1 MGSRVGTCMWL
12 LSPTEARHPSS
23 CCGRVTSRPAR
34 SKTGPSPT
42 CRAGPP
48 SALSNCAPCCAA
60 TNCCPPPRRWK
71 SSARCRTATCWPRSA
86 LRAASLDAVLPRR
99 APQRRRDLVPRFG
112 HARIAAR
119 IHQQQRCACHGE
131 RRRRTGHSTWA
142 RPTGFAVDSPLE
154 GAGFELPVP
163 RIIMLAV
170 RCGRECRA
178 RVPLTIFAADPLR
191 LGRTSIAPLADSR
204 RLTLRLAVGGSAA
217 RPAEPINHQ
226 RVCLVVS

>member
-1 MGSRVGTCMWL
+1 M
-12 LSPTEARHPSS
+12 
-23 CCGRVTSRPAR
+23 
-34 SKTGPSPT
+34 
-42 CRAGPP
+42 
-48 SALSNCAPCCAA
+48 
-60 TNCCPPPRRWK
+60 PRIRQ
-71 SSARCRTATCWPRSA
+71 P
-86 LRAASLDAVLPRR
+86 
-99 APQRRRDLVPRFG
+99 
-112 HARIAAR
+112 
-119 IHQQQRCACHGE
+119 QRCACHGE

-154 GAGFELPVP
+154 GAGFELPGFELPVP

-191 LGRTSIAPLADSR
+191 PGRTSIAPLADSR

-226 RVCLVVS
+226 R